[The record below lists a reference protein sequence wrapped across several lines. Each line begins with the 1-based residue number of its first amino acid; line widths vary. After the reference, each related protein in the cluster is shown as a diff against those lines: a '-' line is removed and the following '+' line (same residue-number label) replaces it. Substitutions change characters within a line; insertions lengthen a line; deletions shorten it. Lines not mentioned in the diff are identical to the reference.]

1 MPQHNSYEDDGVFE
15 KLEKEANRHH
25 HSSRHRRT
33 YNRKPT
39 VHTGSGD
46 THSSKQTDPAVKP
59 ATTEKKTFNAE
70 NPSAVKTPASRPM
83 QTVDLSKEIQTD
95 LEQNPSGIPVG
106 KPEKMGTR
114 HHSHKKSRKKKEKI
128 PAKKRS
134 PWIRAAGFLLAL
146 VFVLGIGG
154 YGFVTAKLNKIVHTD
169 GTEEVVDIED
179 EFDRE
184 SRFDVENFEPKLI
197 TSEDVTNILLIGQDR
212 RKGDAAK
219 MRSDAMIICSINRKT
234 KEITLSSLMRDMYL
248 PVPGKGYGMI
258 NATYLAGGFPLLNK
272 TIEKDFGI
280 RIDGNVEVDFERFIG
295 LMTLIG
301 PIDLELSSAEA
312 EHLNQSGYNFRSG
325 INTLDAEQVLAYC
338 RMRKD
343 IGGDW
348 GRTDRQRKVLTR
360 LYQELK
366 TSGMPTI
373 YRFVDEALPL
383 FRTDLSNRQIIKLAY
398 AMVAGRMGIRH
409 SYRIPEEGTYTQE
422 IREETLHV
430 LIPDLRE
437 NSRRIQKYIYGYLEK

>member
-1 MPQHNSYEDDGVFE
+1 MSEHISYEDDGVFE

-33 YNRKPT
+33 YNRKPADP
-39 VHTGSGD
+39 TGSGKTAD
-46 THSSKQTDPAVKP
+46 HAVHTSGRKETENGSIKREKTSPSSSEAKSKTEHSA
-59 ATTEKKTFNAE
+59 
-70 NPSAVKTPASRPM
+70 
-83 QTVDLSKEIQTD
+83 DLSNEIYTD
-95 LEQNPSGIPVG
+95 LKQNPNGVSASQPVRRSTG
-106 KPEKMGTR
+106 Q
-114 HHSHKKSRKKKEKI
+114 HSHEHRKKAAEKN

-134 PWIRAAGFLLAL
+134 PWIRAAGFMLAL
-146 VFVLGIGG
+146 IVILGIGG
-154 YGFVTAKLNKIVHTD
+154 YGFINSKLNKIVHSD
-169 GTEEVVDIED
+169 GTEDVLDVDD
-179 EFDRE
+179 EFDRV
-184 SRFDVENFEPKLI
+184 SRFDVDHFEPKLM
-197 TSEDVTNILLIGQDR
+197 TSDDVTNILLIGQDR

-219 MRSDAMIICSINRKT
+219 MRSDAMIVCSINRRT

-272 TIEKDFGI
+272 TIEKNFGI

-301 PIDLELSSAEA
+301 PIDLELSQAEA
-312 EHLNQSGYNFRSG
+312 DHLNQSGYNFRSG
-325 INTLDAEQVLAYC
+325 INTMNAEQVLAYC

-360 LYQELK
+360 LYSELK

-373 YRFVDEALPL
+373 YRFIDEALPL

-409 SYRIPEEGTYTQE
+409 SYRLPEEGTYTQE
-422 IREETLHV
+422 IREEDLHV

-437 NSRRIQKYIYGYLEK
+437 NSRRLQKYIYGYLEK